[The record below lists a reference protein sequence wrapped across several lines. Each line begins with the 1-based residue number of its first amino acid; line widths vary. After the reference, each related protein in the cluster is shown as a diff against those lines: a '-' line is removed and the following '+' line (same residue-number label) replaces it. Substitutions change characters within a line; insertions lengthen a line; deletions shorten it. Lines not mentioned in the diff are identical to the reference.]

1 MLKAKNLS
9 PRQLSFFT
17 ALVLSVPIGCGFL
30 LLGHSW
36 KEGLISFLLIL
47 GGAYLLILFIFQQF
61 IYRKIKLIYKFIYST
76 KASRQQ
82 ETHYKYILPQ
92 KSIDEVRADVEAWGE
107 QQQVEIRLLQ
117 QNESFRKE
125 FLQNLSHEFKTPV
138 FAMQGFIET
147 LLENPQIDPVTR
159 QDFLQKAERNVQRLS
174 NLIEDLDQISKM
186 ESGELN
192 LNKQNFVIQDLVKE
206 VFESISMK
214 AQKHHIE
221 LGIKKGCENS
231 LSVYADR
238 NRIRQVLVNLV
249 DNSVKYGKEKGT
261 VSASMYKTDEEN
273 ILIEISDDG
282 IGISEQNL
290 KRVFER
296 FYRTPEGRNRDI
308 KGSGLGLA
316 ICKHIIEAHG
326 HTIHVRSTAN
336 VGTTIGFT
344 LDAVKN

>member
-1 MLKAKNLS
+1 
-9 PRQLSFFT
+9 
-17 ALVLSVPIGCGFL
+17 
-30 LLGHSW
+30 
-36 KEGLISFLLIL
+36 
-47 GGAYLLILFIFQQF
+47 
-61 IYRKIKLIYKFIYST
+61 
-76 KASRQQ
+76 
-82 ETHYKYILPQ
+82 
-92 KSIDEVRADVEAWGE
+92 
-107 QQQVEIRLLQ
+107 
-117 QNESFRKE
+117 
-125 FLQNLSHEFKTPV
+125 
-138 FAMQGFIET
+138 MQGFIET
-147 LLENPQIDPVTR
+147 LLENPEIDPVTR
-159 QDFLQKAERNVQRLS
+159 QNFLQKAERNVQRLS

-186 ESGELN
+186 ESGELI
-192 LNKQNFVIQDLVKE
+192 LNKQYFIIQDLVKE
-206 VFESISMK
+206 VFESISIK

-344 LDAVKN
+344 LDAVKY